1 MGNIEKTKNPLQQ
14 KLDNIQKASLSTD
27 IAINGNNG
35 NNDGM
40 NNNKEQSFANKV
52 KKSKGKGRIKVKEVD
67 NLKQKQKLDNIQKA
81 SLSTDIA
88 INVNNIEKTKNPLQQ
103 KLDNIQKASLSTDTA
118 INGNNGNSDG
128 MNNNKEQ
135 SFANKVKKGK
145 GKGRIKVKEVDN
157 LKQTTVKIDQ
167 VDGNNNDDKSAAMT
181 NAKAKKS
188 GFEIPRR

>member
-1 MGNIEKTKNPLQQ
+1 M
-14 KLDNIQKASLSTD
+14 QKASLTTD

-35 NNDGM
+35 NN
-40 NNNKEQSFANKV
+40 
-52 KKSKGKGRIKVKEVD
+52 
-67 NLKQKQKLDNIQKA
+67 
-81 SLSTDIA
+81 
-88 INVNNIEKTKNPLQQ
+88 
-103 KLDNIQKASLSTDTA
+103 
-118 INGNNGNSDG
+118 DG

-188 GFEIPRR
+188 GFEIPRRRRFSRNSRNKGNREVAKKAEI